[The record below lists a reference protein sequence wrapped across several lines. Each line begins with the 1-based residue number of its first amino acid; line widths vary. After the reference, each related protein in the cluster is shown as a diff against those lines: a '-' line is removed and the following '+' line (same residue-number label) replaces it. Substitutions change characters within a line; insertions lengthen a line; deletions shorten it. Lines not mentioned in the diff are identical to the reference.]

1 MNPGQVFE
9 QKSFFLSVVRYIFWW
24 GMSEAMIRTFFN
36 GKMGQKP
43 EYLLKTS
50 PWLLCGIAYMSGQFF
65 MLKYVVFYGMTRPFG
80 LEDGIDDYPEHPKC
94 IARIYSYSAMWRH
107 FDRGLYW
114 FIRDYIY
121 RPIIREE
128 YRNSLLW
135 KFISSLISFS
145 FVFIYHGTYKVIFI
159 WSIMNLIAVSIESL
173 GKWISKSVKYRQ
185 LLDATLSPRGQRRF
199 YCICMT
205 PLLLFSFL
213 SNIYFF
219 IGLKPGHI
227 YISRILSMSIKH
239 QMVLVFVLYS
249 GIQSSVELERKE
261 MFKLT

>member
-1 MNPGQVFE
+1 
-9 QKSFFLSVVRYIFWW
+9 
-24 GMSEAMIRTFFN
+24 
-36 GKMGQKP
+36 MGQKP

-107 FDRGLYW
+107 FDRGLTFDKNGSLPQARPTHAKTYLG
-114 FIRDYIY
+114 
-121 RPIIREE
+121 PIIREE